1 MPRQKEPTLPT
12 LLTLPAAATA
22 PLPTAAPVAGAA
34 ATPLPARPLPSHGL
48 ARLAS
53 VVAELFKRQRTL
65 AVFGVVMLAA
75 MLPAAIAW
83 GLDERVLRGA
93 SVWVKP
99 LKFMLSVA
107 VLAWTTAWFVGH
119 LPQARRQGR
128 GVRTVVALVVGAG
141 TFEVGYITLQAALGQ
156 ASHYNVGDPLHA
168 TMYTLMGVGA
178 VLLAGSQPLLAAL
191 LWRWPDIQR
200 PPVLRLAVIAG
211 LVLAFVLGGG
221 VGMVLSGQLPST
233 APGLP
238 LLGWHLQDD
247 LRPAHFVGM
256 HAAQALPLAGAW
268 LARRGQ
274 GRRWLAA
281 VAAAYVLAVLGL
293 AVLGWAR

>member
-1 MPRQKEPTLPT
+1 MPRHKEPTLHT

-22 PLPTAAPVAGAA
+22 PLATAAPVEGPV
-34 ATPLPARPLPSHGL
+34 ATPVPARPLPSRIL
-48 ARLAS
+48 ARLTS
-53 VVAELFKRQRTL
+53 VVAELFTRQRTL
-65 AVFGVVMLAA
+65 AVFGALMLAA
-75 MLPAAIAW
+75 MLPAALAW

-93 SVWVKP
+93 SVWIKP

-128 GVRTVVALVVGAG
+128 GVRTVVALVTGAG

-191 LWRWPDIQR
+191 LWRWPDHQR

-221 VGMVLSGQLPST
+221 VGMVLSGQLPSA

-238 LLGWHLQDD
+238 LLGWHLRGD
-247 LRPAHFVGM
+247 LRPAHFMGM
-256 HAAQALPLAGAW
+256 HAAQALPLAAAW
-268 LARRGQ
+268 LARHGL

-281 VAAAYVLAVLGL
+281 AAAAYVLAVLGL
-293 AVLGWAR
+293 AVLGWAP

>member
-1 MPRQKEPTLPT
+1 MHT
-12 LLTLPAAATA
+12 LLTSPAAATVPVA
-22 PLPTAAPVAGAA
+22 AAAPAA
-34 ATPLPARPLPSHGL
+34 APAARPAAMPVAAMPQPPRRRSVALL
-48 ARLAS
+48 TS
-53 VVAELFKRQRTL
+53 VVVELFRRQPAL
-65 AVFGVVMLAA
+65 ALFGALLLSA
-75 MLPAAIAW
+75 MLPTAIAW
-83 GLDERVLRGA
+83 GLDDRVLRGA
-93 SVWVKP
+93 SVWIKP

-119 LPQARRQGR
+119 LPPARGRSR
-128 GVRTVVALVVGAG
+128 GVRTVVGLVIGAG
-141 TFEVGYITLQAALGQ
+141 SFEVGYITLQAALGQ

-168 TMYTLMGVGA
+168 ALYTLMGIGA

-191 LWRWPDIQR
+191 LWRWPDRQR
-200 PPVLRLAVIAG
+200 PPVLRQAVMAG
-211 LVLAFVLGGG
+211 LVLALVLGGG
-221 VGMVLSGQLPST
+221 VGMALSAQLPSA

-238 LLGWHLQDD
+238 LLGWHLQGD

-268 LARRGQ
+268 LARRGL

-281 VAAAYVLAVLGL
+281 AAVAYVLAVLVL